1 MTTATRAV
9 IDTVRADTDELVA
22 LLQELVRCH
31 PVYGTPGQETVL
43 DVASRHLRETG
54 LEVRRLEVDHEAL
67 RRSEHYVD
75 VTAFG
80 GEFTTYGDLPR
91 GAVTAWADFPADGPH
106 VVLNGHADV
115 EFVTSPDSWDHPGL
129 WSSGLV
135 ADGRVHGRGT
145 CDMLGGVACYLYV
158 LRKMAPLFDRARGAV
173 TVQLVLDEEIGGNGT
188 LAQLL
193 EPGRKP
199 VDVALIAEP
208 SDLTVCDRTRGFH
221 QFAIRYTGAPVHM
234 VFAEP
239 FDNANRALP
248 ALIGALEELDGWVAE
263 RAGSRTA
270 RRYVMYGDVR
280 GGSDAAVPAESV
292 ELRVTLALPPQV
304 AAEEVMKRLA
314 NDLGRLSQHWPRS
327 PEIHDY
333 GLRFPGSELS
343 DELLIGELLAAGRHH
358 GVALLRDEFP
368 SACDARLFEAFGIP
382 SVVFGPGSLHR
393 AHSSDEWV
401 DVSELADYSVV
412 LAESLLKT
420 WGVTP

>member
-1 MTTATRAV
+1 MTDALRS
-9 IDTVRADTDELVA
+9 DSEELVA

-31 PVYGTPGQETVL
+31 PVYGTPGQQAVM
-43 DVASRHLRETG
+43 DVAERHLRETG
-54 LEVRRLEVDHEAL
+54 LAVRRFEVDHEAL

-80 GEFTTYGDLPR
+80 GEFTTYGDVPR
-91 GAVTAWADFPADGPH
+91 DAVSAWADFPADGPH
-106 VVLNGHADV
+106 VVLNGHVDV
-115 EFVTSPDSWDHPGL
+115 EFVTSPYSWDRPGL
-129 WSSGLV
+129 WSSGLA
-135 ADGRVHGRGT
+135 ADGRVYGRGT

-173 TVQLVLDEEIGGNGT
+173 TVQIVLDEEIGGNGT

-193 EPGRKP
+193 EPRGKP

-208 SDLTVCDRTRGFH
+208 SDLTVCEQTRGFH
-221 QFAIRYTGAPVHM
+221 QFAIHYTGEPVHM
-234 VFAEP
+234 VFAQP

-248 ALIGALEELDGWVAE
+248 ALIGALEELDAWVADQ
-263 RAGSRTA
+263 AGSRTA

-304 AAEEVMKRLA
+304 GVDEVMRRLA
-314 NDLGRLSQHWPRS
+314 DDLARLSQSWPRS
-327 PEIHDY
+327 PRIRDY

-343 DELLIGELLAAGRHH
+343 DEPLVEELLAAGRRH
-358 GVALLRDEFP
+358 GMLLLRDEFP

-382 SVVFGPGSLHR
+382 SVVFGPGSLRR

-401 DVSELADYSVV
+401 DVSELVDYCVV
-412 LAESLLKT
+412 LAEALMKT
-420 WGVTP
+420 WGVTS